1 MKKKHFHVNIFHNER
16 AAMIHSSS
24 PAALLDV
31 NGKGLGAF
39 PESCTTAGVAAL
51 NWNLLN
57 EDVSLPVAVLY
68 EARVRH
74 NLQWMQQFMEAY
86 HVKLAPH
93 GKTTMSPALF
103 KRQIDNG
110 AWGITLATAPQ
121 VLAAYQHG
129 IRRVLMANQLV
140 GRANM
145 AIIARLLQDPAFTYF
160 CIVDSPANAAQLGQ
174 FFAEQS
180 LTLPVL
186 IELGP
191 TGGRTGV
198 RDDAQ
203 LQAVI
208 DEIGRWPSLALA
220 GIEVYEGVL
229 QEEGAIRAFLR
240 RATDALRGLATA
252 GHLRKNGPAIIS
264 GAGSAWF
271 DVVAEEFSQLD
282 IGAPLE
288 VILRPGCYLSHDV
301 GVYRSAAERINAHN
315 PVAQKME
322 PGLLPALQVWAYVQS
337 LPEPGRAII
346 ALGKRDAAFDAGL
359 PTPALHYRPGRV
371 RPGQNAPSA
380 APQAWKLTAMMDQH
394 AFMQIADGDDI
405 QVGDMIAFDISHP
418 CLTFDKWRQV
428 LLVDE
433 QYRVTDVAETF
444 F

>member
-1 MKKKHFHVNIFHNER
+1 MTN
-16 AAMIHSSS
+16 SSF
-24 PAALLDV
+24 PAAPLDM

-74 NLQWMQQFMEAY
+74 NLQWMQRFMEAY
-86 HVKLAPH
+86 KVKLAPH

-103 KRQIDNG
+103 QRQIAGG

-121 VLAAYQHG
+121 VRAAYQHG
-129 IRRVLMANQLV
+129 VRRILMANQLV

-145 AIIARLLQDPAFTYF
+145 AIIARLLRDPAFTFF
-160 CIVDSPANAAQLGQ
+160 CIVDSPANAAQLGAY
-174 FFAEQS
+174 FGEQG

-191 TGGRTGV
+191 QGGRTGV

-203 LQAVI
+203 LQALV
-208 DEIGRWPSLALA
+208 DEIGKWPGLALA

-229 QEEGAIRAFLR
+229 QEESAIRAFLR
-240 RATDALRGLATA
+240 RAADALRGLAAA
-252 GHLRKNGPAIIS
+252 GRLRKNGPALIS

-288 VILRPGCYLSHDV
+288 IVLRPGCYLSHDV
-301 GVYRSAAERINAHN
+301 GIYRSAAERINAHN

-322 PGLLPALQVWAYVQS
+322 PGLQPALQVWAYVQS
-337 LPEPGRAII
+337 LPEPGRAIV
-346 ALGKRDAAFDAGL
+346 AMGKRDAAFDAGL
-359 PTPALHYRPGRV
+359 PTPAALYRPGRDAA
-371 RPGQNAPSA
+371 PGQTPAH
-380 APQAWKLTAMMDQH
+380 WKLSAMMDQH
-394 AFMQIADGDDI
+394 AFMQIGEGDDI

>member
-1 MKKKHFHVNIFHNER
+1 MT
-16 AAMIHSSS
+16 HSSS
-24 PAALLDV
+24 PAASLDV

-68 EARVRH
+68 ESRVRH
-74 NLQWMQQFMEAY
+74 NLQWMQRFMEAY
-86 HVKLAPH
+86 KVKLAPH

-103 KRQIDNG
+103 KRQIEGG

-121 VLAAYQHG
+121 VQAAYQHG
-129 IRRVLMANQLV
+129 VRRILMANQLV

-145 AIIARLLQDPAFTYF
+145 AIIARLLRDPAFTFF
-160 CIVDSPANAAQLGQ
+160 CIVDTPANAAQLGAY
-174 FFAEQS
+174 FGEQG

-191 TGGRTGV
+191 QGGRTGV

-203 LQAVI
+203 LQALVE
-208 DEIGRWPSLALA
+208 EIGKWPGLALA

-229 QEEGAIRAFLR
+229 QEENAIRAFLR
-240 RATDALRGLATA
+240 RATDALRGLSTA
-252 GHLRKNGPAIIS
+252 GRLRKNGPALIS

-288 VILRPGCYLSHDV
+288 IVLRPGCYLSHDV
-301 GVYRSAAERINAHN
+301 GIYRSAAERINAHN

-322 PGLLPALQVWAYVQS
+322 PGLQPALQVWAYVQS
-337 LPEPGRAII
+337 LPEPGRAIV
-346 ALGKRDAAFDAGL
+346 AMGKRDAAFDAGL
-359 PTPALHYRPGRV
+359 PTPAGRYRPGRDTA
-371 RPGQNAPSA
+371 PGQAPA
-380 APQAWKLTAMMDQH
+380 HWKLSAMMDQH
-394 AFMQIADGDDI
+394 AFMQIGEGDDI